1 MKSNPKNN
9 IVTGTSFVDF
19 SLFIK
24 KTLPLTVITVL
35 VYLFSIDSLNNYYE
49 LNETIFKVIFIALL
63 SLTFPH
69 ILLEYL
75 VDKNEK

>member
-1 MKSNPKNN
+1 MKSNPKN
-9 IVTGTSFVDF
+9 IIFTGSGFVDF
-19 SLFIK
+19 ALFIK
-24 KTLPLTVITVL
+24 KTLPLIAITTL
-35 VYLFSIDSLNNYYE
+35 VYIFSIDSLNNYYE
-49 LNETIFKVIFIALL
+49 LNEAIFKVIFIGLL